1 MREFVNSMLSKRIV
15 FLDDEVFKGPP
26 FASSITYLMFKHILS
41 LQKLSNSRI
50 PLCLANKI
58 LNGPNN
64 SFL

>member
-1 MREFVNSMLSKRIV
+1 MRAFAPSMLSERIF

-50 PLCLANKI
+50 PLGLATNI
-58 LNGPNN
+58 
-64 SFL
+64 S